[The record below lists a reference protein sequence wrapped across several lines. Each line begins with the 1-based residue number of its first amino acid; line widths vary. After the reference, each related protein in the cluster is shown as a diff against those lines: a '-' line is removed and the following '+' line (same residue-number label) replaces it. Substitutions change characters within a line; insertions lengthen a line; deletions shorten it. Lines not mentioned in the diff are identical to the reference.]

1 MDGCRNDSDTICFA
15 CHRADLNQTGF
26 NSLYWRFLSFI
37 IHHFKMKN
45 QLIKILIAA
54 SLAIPYQLHAQ
65 LSPRL
70 FEAIETNSPS
80 SFHRIRVEF
89 KDNVDCYALNHQ
101 FKQQRISV
109 SERPKIVITQLQSQA
124 EASQE
129 EILNLLSKEF
139 SNEVRNVQPFWIV
152 NVIVLE
158 AKSEAIT
165 AISQFPHVS
174 LIDLENSRIL
184 PHDPIIREDAET
196 SRSPNGIEPGL
207 EAINAPAMWALGYTG
222 RGRLVYD
229 YDTGVWPTHP
239 AFSDR
244 FLAHRYPM
252 GQCWYG
258 FFSDTPNGN
267 ISDHGTHTLGTMAG
281 LVEETNDTIG
291 VAFGS
296 YWIANDFVTS
306 TVEELP
312 PLTDMMGAFQ
322 WALNPD
328 GDVNTTEDIPDV
340 INNSWRWR
348 DDPDTVQCA
357 GMVVNLMNAIEA
369 AGIAN
374 VFSGG
379 NSGPGN
385 TTVNAPQRIN
395 TSEVNTF
402 SVGSVNGNVAFPYPI
417 SNFSTRGP
425 SQCPHNGSLSLE
437 IHPEVVAPGQSVRS
451 AWGTDEFNSIS
462 GTSMAAPHV
471 SGAVLLLKEA
481 FPYLSGED
489 LLWALYLTAVGLG
502 DAGED
507 NIYGMGIIDV
517 YAAYQYLAQNN
528 TPVNPNEVAW
538 DLGIE
543 LNPFAN
549 DNGLSCSGAFSPT
562 VTISNLGDSTIQSVH
577 FEYAINGGAAATYN
591 WNGMLLAGQSESVSL
606 PNVSTTDFGE
616 LNLSIVAVISG
627 QASEYDLY
635 NNRWHYTTNR
645 REPTSLPFVEDFDH
659 GFGLHDWF
667 IQNPDGGLGWDTTA
681 TAGLPWN
688 EYSASV
694 PCYSYNPRNNQR
706 DGLVSPLLQIP
717 STNEPVWAIF
727 DVAYQKR
734 TSNGIGHDTLLV
746 QVSTDCGQTFTNE
759 VYRKQADEL
768 STNDTTQL
776 NFVPEFEWDW
786 RRDSISLNA
795 FSNED
800 ILLRFETINRK
811 GNNIYID
818 NLKVVVGDWEP
829 NGLENPEQFV
839 SIYPNPTDHYIRIE
853 TRAEATISHLRVLNL
868 LGATQM
874 EQKESPKWKTQLDV
888 SELPKGSYLLEIKVG
903 DHWVTKRF
911 VRI

>member
-1 MDGCRNDSDTICFA
+1 
-15 CHRADLNQTGF
+15 
-26 NSLYWRFLSFI
+26 
-37 IHHFKMKN
+37 MKN
-45 QLIKILIAA
+45 QFIKILFAILMAA
-54 SLAIPYQLHAQ
+54 PFQLRAQ
-65 LSPRL
+65 LSSRL
-70 FEAIETNSPS
+70 SEAIETNSPS

-89 KDNVDCYALNHQ
+89 KDNVDCYALNHE
-101 FKQQRISV
+101 FKQQRVAV

-129 EILNLLSKEF
+129 DILNRLHTEF

-158 AKSEAIT
+158 ATAEAIS
-165 AISQFPHVS
+165 AIPQFPQVAI
-174 LIDLENSRIL
+174 IDIEDARIL
-184 PHDPIIREDAET
+184 PHDSIIRSEEE
-196 SRSPNGIEPGL
+196 SQRSPNGVEPGL
-207 EAINAPAMWALGYTG
+207 VAINAPAMWALGYTG

-239 AFSDR
+239 AFSER

-252 GQCWYG
+252 DQCWYG
-258 FFSDTPNGN
+258 FFSNTPNGN

-306 TVEELP
+306 TVEALP

-328 GDVNTTEDIPDV
+328 GDVNTTDDIPDV

-357 GMVVNLMNAIEA
+357 GMVVSLMNAIEA

-402 SVGSVNGNVAFPYPI
+402 SVGSVNGNLDFPYPI

-425 SQCPHNGSLSLE
+425 TQCPHIGSISLE
-437 IHPEVVAPGQSVRS
+437 IHPEVVAPGQNVRS

-489 LLWALYLTAVGLG
+489 LLWALYLTAVDLG

-507 NIYGMGIIDV
+507 NVFGMGIIDV
-517 YAAYQYLAQNN
+517 YAAYQYLAQNY
-528 TPVNPNEVAW
+528 TPINPNEVAW
-538 DLGIE
+538 DLAIKME
-543 LNPFAN
+543 PFAN
-549 DNGLSCSGAFSPT
+549 DNGLTCEGTFSPT
-562 VTISNLGDSTIQSVH
+562 VTISNLGDSMIQSVH
-577 FEYAINGGAAATYN
+577 FEYSINNGTDLTYD
-591 WNGMLLAGQSESVSL
+591 WNGILTSGGTETINLPAISTTEFGELGLSILATIAGQS
-606 PNVSTTDFGE
+606 
-616 LNLSIVAVISG
+616 
-627 QASEYDLY
+627 SEYDFY

-645 REPTSLPFVEDFDH
+645 REPRTLPFTDDFDN
-659 GFGLHDWF
+659 GFELNGWF
-667 IQNPDGGLGWDTTA
+667 IQNADGGTGWDTVA
-681 TAGLPWN
+681 TSGLSWN

-694 PCYSYNPRNNQR
+694 QCYTYGPRDNQR
-706 DGLVSPLLQIP
+706 DGLVSPLLEIP
-717 STNEPVWAIF
+717 STSESVWAIF

-746 QVSTDCGQTFTNE
+746 QVSTDCGQTFPNE

-768 STNDTTQL
+768 STNDTVQL
-776 NFVPEFEWDW
+776 DFVPEFEWDW
-786 RRDSISLNA
+786 RRDSINLNA
-795 FSNED
+795 FAGED
-800 ILLRFETINRK
+800 VLLRFETVNRK

-818 NLKVVVGDWEP
+818 NLKVFVGEQEP
-829 NGLENPEQFV
+829 SGIEDLQRFV
-839 SIYPNPTDHYIRIE
+839 SIYPNPTNNLVYVKSFSE
-853 TRAEATISHLRVLNL
+853 LPISEFKVMNL
-868 LGATQM
+868 LGESLFDDTQL
-874 EQKESPKWKTQLDV
+874 KELKLSLDV
-888 SELPKGSYLLEIKVG
+888 STLPSGSYFLQVKLGETWI
-903 DHWVTKRF
+903 TKRF

>member
-1 MDGCRNDSDTICFA
+1 
-15 CHRADLNQTGF
+15 
-26 NSLYWRFLSFI
+26 
-37 IHHFKMKN
+37 MKN
-45 QLIKILIAA
+45 QLFKILFVAA
-54 SLAIPYQLHAQ
+54 TVLPLHLQAQ
-65 LSPRL
+65 LSTRL
-70 FEAIETNSPS
+70 SEVLETNQPS

-89 KDNVDCYALNHQ
+89 KDNVDCYALNHE
-101 FKQQRISV
+101 FKQQRIAI
-109 SERPKIVITQLQSQA
+109 SERPKVVITQLQTQA

-129 EILNLLSKEF
+129 EILNRLHIEF
-139 SNEVRNVQPFWIV
+139 HNDVRNIQPFWIV
-152 NVIVLE
+152 NVLVLE
-158 AKSEAIT
+158 ATAEAIS
-165 AISQFPHVS
+165 AISQFPQVAI
-174 LIDLENSRIL
+174 IDIEGARIL
-184 PHDPIIREDAET
+184 PHDPIIRSEEE
-196 SRSPNGIEPGL
+196 SQRSPNGVEPGL
-207 EAINAPAMWALGYTG
+207 VAINAPAMWALGYTG

-239 AFSDR
+239 AFSER

-252 GQCWYG
+252 DQCWYG
-258 FFSDTPNGN
+258 FFSNTPNGN
-267 ISDHGTHTLGTMAG
+267 ISDHGTHTLGTIAG

-328 GDVNTTEDIPDV
+328 GDVNTSDDIPDV

-357 GMVVNLMNAIEA
+357 GMVVSLMNAIEA

-402 SVGSVNGNVAFPYPI
+402 SVGSVNGNVDFPYPI

-425 SQCPHNGSLSLE
+425 TQCPHNGSISLE
-437 IHPEVVAPGQSVRS
+437 IHPEVVAPGQNVRS

-489 LLWALYLTAVGLG
+489 LLWALYLTAVDLG

-507 NIYGMGIIDV
+507 NVFGMGIIDV
-517 YAAYQYLAQNN
+517 FAAFQYLAQNN
-528 TPVNPNEVAW
+528 TPINPNEVAW
-538 DLGIE
+538 DLAIKME
-543 LNPFAN
+543 PFAN
-549 DNGLSCSGAFSPT
+549 DNGLICEGIFSPT
-562 VTISNLGDSTIQSVH
+562 VTISNLGDSMIQSVH
-577 FEYAINGGAAATYN
+577 FEYSINNGTALTYD
-591 WNGMLLAGQSESVSL
+591 WNGTLTTGGTETVILPSINTADFGEIGLNILATIAGQS
-606 PNVSTTDFGE
+606 
-616 LNLSIVAVISG
+616 
-627 QASEYDLY
+627 SEYDLY

-645 REPTSLPFVEDFDH
+645 REPRTLPFTDDFDN
-659 GFGLHDWF
+659 GFELNGWF
-667 IQNPDGGLGWDTTA
+667 IQNADGGTGWDTVA
-681 TAGLPWN
+681 TSGLYWN

-694 PCYSYNPRNNQR
+694 QCYTYSPRDNQR
-706 DGLVSPLLQIP
+706 DGLVSPLLEIP
-717 STNEPVWAIF
+717 STSESVWAIF

-746 QVSTDCGQTFTNE
+746 QVSKDCGQTFPNE

-768 STNDTTQL
+768 STNDTVQL
-776 NFVPEFEWDW
+776 DFIPEYEWDW
-786 RRDSISLNA
+786 RRDSINLNA
-795 FSNED
+795 FAGED
-800 ILLRFETINRK
+800 VLIRFETVNRK

-818 NLKVVVGDWEP
+818 NLKVFTGNWEP
-829 NGLENPEQFV
+829 AGTTEIDFIANLF
-839 SIYPNPTDHYIRIE
+839 PNPTKNLINLEFNQWVNYKYLQLKVYNSIGQE
-853 TRAEATISHLRVLNL
+853 ISVAIARSGTGFVINAQDIPSGVYVLSV
-868 LGATQM
+868 TYM
-874 EQKESPKWKTQLDV
+874 SEQKNL
-888 SELPKGSYLLEIKVG
+888 
-903 DHWVTKRF
+903 RF
-911 VRI
+911 VKTNE